1 MTVELAH
8 PSTEPLASRSPTTPA
23 HPRWWFLWT
32 TPGRIL
38 TIGVVLSALVIASA
52 FATSTTI
59 NDRQQALTT
68 VLDHTEPLS
77 FAAGQLYTTL
87 SVADAAAATAFIA
100 GSEPRDV
107 RQRYEQAITDA
118 SVAVTRAS
126 SGLTDEPMVQLL
138 GRVNA
143 QLSVYTGLVE
153 TARTNNRA
161 GNPVGSSYL
170 SEASS
175 LMQTQMLPDA
185 QRLYEETSTRV
196 DAETTASTRIPG
208 PVILVVLATLLFGAF
223 ANRWLARRT
232 RRRVNIGFVA
242 GGLAV
247 LIMLIW
253 VGTALVISTLDS
265 RSAKDTAAE
274 SLKTVTSLAITAQQA
289 RADETLSL
297 IRRGDEDVRKQ
308 SYYQRIDTM
317 QQQLSD
323 YLSRDDAI
331 DKSDL
336 ADAEQLLKRWRAAD
350 DRINAYIAVG
360 NYQAATQ
367 VALGTG
373 EDDST
378 PAFDRLDDAL
388 TKGIEE
394 SRNQLRN
401 DILNARRV
409 LSGATV
415 GAAVLSVVGRARGGA
430 GVVAEAE
437 RVPVMSACAKK
448 SLAMAFAR
456 RSAAVRAAGGCWPAA
471 RTGAAAM
478 PTPGVTL
485 APPTPAGMEE
495 LPPSRPR
502 GRRPTRATATAP
514 RACARSP
521 TKAEADAAVADHPQ
535 PRPADRRPRHRQ
547 QPVQLP
553 RPDHRRDHRF
563 RRRHRRRGRARHL
576 RHPVA
581 GRVPH
586 PVVGRPRHRTAEQP
600 GRRRRQDHDASPVSA
615 RSWCNFSTVYL
626 NANQRIL
633 APRDSTISQP
643 SDLSGKRVCVA
654 KGTTSLRPD
663 PADHPAADHRRRW

>member
-8 PSTEPLASRSPTTPA
+8 PSTEPLASRSPTIPA

-38 TIGVVLSALVIASA
+38 TIGVVLSTLVIASA

-68 VLDHTEPLS
+68 VLNHTEPLS

-100 GSEPRDV
+100 GAEPRDV

-143 QLSVYTGLVE
+143 QLSVYTGLIE

-170 SEASS
+170 SEASA
-175 LMQTQMLPDA
+175 LMQSQILPDA
-185 QRLYEETSTRV
+185 QRLYEQTSARVDTETS
-196 DAETTASTRIPG
+196 ASTRIPG

-253 VGTALVISTLDS
+253 VGTALVISTADS

-274 SLKTVTSLAITAQQA
+274 SLKTVTNLAITAQQA

-317 QQQLSD
+317 QQLLSD
-323 YLSRDDAI
+323 YLARDDAI
-331 DKSDL
+331 DKGDL

-350 DRINAYIAVG
+350 DRINAYIGVG

-378 PAFDRLDDAL
+378 PAFDKLDSAL
-388 TKGIEE
+388 SKGIAE
-394 SRNQLRN
+394 SRSQLRN

-415 GAAVLSVVGRARGGA
+415 GAAALSV
-430 GVVAEAE
+430 
-437 RVPVMSACAKK
+437 M
-448 SLAMAFAR
+448 
-456 RSAAVRAAGGCWPAA
+456 
-471 RTGAAAM
+471 
-478 PTPGVTL
+478 
-485 APPTPAGMEE
+485 
-495 LPPSRPR
+495 
-502 GRRPTRATATAP
+502 
-514 RACARSP
+514 
-521 TKAEADAAVADHPQ
+521 AAVAVALGLW
-535 PRPADRRPRHRQ
+535 PR
-547 QPVQLP
+547 
-553 RPDHRRDHRF
+553 
-563 RRRHRRRGRARHL
+563 
-576 RHPVA
+576 
-581 GRVPH
+581 
-586 PVVGRPRHRTAEQP
+586 
-600 GRRRRQDHDASPVSA
+600 
-615 RSWCNFSTVYL
+615 
-626 NANQRIL
+626 
-633 APRDSTISQP
+633 
-643 SDLSGKRVCVA
+643 LSEYR
-654 KGTTSLRPD
+654 
-663 PADHPAADHRRRW
+663 